1 MRRIGDWFR
10 NFGRN
15 GDLVL
20 LFLCLVTNVFGCVI
34 VASTTNYLGSS
45 RSIIIQIVASV
56 LGVMCYILLTN
67 IDVSFFSDRR
77 GMLLG
82 FNVFLMLLL
91 IPFGVDVNGNR
102 SWIDLPLIP
111 FRIQTAEIC
120 KTTFVIII
128 AKVLSIHQNRLSHF
142 RSLVPLIFHFL
153 LMVGM
158 IFVLSRDAG
167 VALIFVFIFA
177 VMLFVGGV
185 GTKWLLAGTGVIAAA
200 LPLFWTYFLGDYQ
213 KQRILV
219 LFDESIDPQ
228 GLGIRWHTRQ
238 SLLSLTGGGLTGQ
251 GLFHGNRTQVGA
263 LTAQHTDYIF
273 SAIGEELGFL
283 GCLLTLA
290 LLVLIILRCVQVG
303 LRTSDYCNRMI
314 CIGVAATIIF
324 QVISNVGMCIGVM
337 PVIGLTLPFIS
348 SGGSSII
355 SMYMAMGIVSGIYA
369 RPTHPQQD
377 RYIHAPLQS
386 L

>member
-10 NFGRN
+10 DFGHS

-45 RSIIIQIVASV
+45 RSIIIQIVASA
-56 LGVMCYILLTN
+56 LGVFCYILLTN
-67 IDVSFFSDRR
+67 IDASFFSDRR

-82 FNVFLMLLL
+82 FNIFLMILL
-91 IPFGVDVNGNR
+91 IPFGVEVGGNR

-111 FRIQTAEIC
+111 FRIQPAEIC

-128 AKVLSIHQNRLSHF
+128 AKVLSIHQNRLSNF

-158 IFVLSRDAG
+158 IYALSRDAG

-185 GTKWLLAGTGVIAAA
+185 GTKWLLLGSGMIAAI
-200 LPLFWTYFLGDYQ
+200 LPLFWTYFMDGYQ
-213 KQRILV
+213 KQRIMV
-219 LFDESIDPQ
+219 LFDETIDPQ

-251 GLFHGNRTQVGA
+251 GLFRGNRTQVGA

-290 LLVLIILRCVQVG
+290 LLALIILRCVQVG
-303 LRTSDYCNRMI
+303 MRTSDYCNRMI
-314 CIGVAATIIF
+314 CIGVAATMIF

-369 RPTHPQQD
+369 RPTHPQRD